1 MFFTRTKQPTV
12 DIQLQQMNGLLR
24 SCEQELRAIKQ
35 HTAFISFTPEG
46 YVLDANPLF
55 LEATGYRLDEIIG
68 QHHRMFCP
76 QQFAGSDEY
85 KQFWQQLNQG
95 QAHRG
100 MFERRK
106 KDGTAVFLQA
116 SYFPVLNDAGVVS
129 KVVKIAADATQ
140 EHAQLLMQAAMFTA
154 LDKSLAVIEFAPDG
168 TVLGANHNFLQVMG
182 YQLSQIVGRHHR
194 LFCDDTFYQQQPDF
208 WRQLAAGQFQSGR
221 FMRKNAQG
229 QPIWLEATY
238 NPILDEHGKTSKV
251 IKFATDISE
260 RVNAALAAVDMA
272 AATSEQTAQITHNA
286 VDVLNE
292 AIETSHQIASQVK
305 NASGL
310 GNQLMQQSKSID
322 EIVTTIR
329 AIADQTNLL
338 ALNAAIEAARAG
350 DSGRGFAVVADEVRK
365 LAGRTAE
372 ATAEIAK
379 VVQRNTGLIKNIDEE
394 LASIS
399 DVALHGE
406 ESIHQVASGLNDV
419 GSGVSRFVELV
430 ERLKP

>member
-12 DIQLQQMNGLLR
+12 DVQLQQMNALHK
-24 SCEQELRAIKQ
+24 SCEQELQAIKQ

-46 YVLDANPLF
+46 YVLDANALF

-68 QHHRMFCP
+68 QHHRMFCA

-85 KQFWQQLNQG
+85 KRFWQQLNQG
-95 QAHRG
+95 HAHRG

-106 KDGTAVFLQA
+106 KDGTPVFLQA
-116 SYFPVLNDAGVVS
+116 SYFPVLNDAGVVT

-140 EHAQLLMQAAMFTA
+140 DHRQMLMQEAMFTA
-154 LDKSLAVIEFAPDG
+154 LNKSLAVIEFTPDG
-168 TVLGANHNFLQVMG
+168 TVLGANQNFLQVMG

-194 LFCDDTFYQQQPDF
+194 LFCDDAFYQQQPDF

-238 NPILDEHGKTSKV
+238 NPIFDQQGKVVKV
-251 IKFATDISE
+251 IKFAADISE
-260 RVNAALAAVDMA
+260 RVNTTLAAIDMA

-305 NASGL
+305 HASDI
-310 GNQLMQQSKSID
+310 GNHLLQQSKSID

-365 LAGRTAE
+365 LAARTAE

-394 LASIS
+394 LSSIS

-406 ESIHQVASGLNDV
+406 DSIHQVASGLNDV